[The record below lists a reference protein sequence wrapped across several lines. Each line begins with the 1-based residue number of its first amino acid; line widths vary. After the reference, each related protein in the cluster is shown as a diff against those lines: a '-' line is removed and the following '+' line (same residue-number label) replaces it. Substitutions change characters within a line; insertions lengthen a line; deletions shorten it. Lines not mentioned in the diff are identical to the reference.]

1 MERGSYGTSRQNKT
15 KQSSEDGRARAK
27 GDKHEDK
34 NPPDTAKTE
43 ISPAAAHKEKNMNE
57 TKEPL
62 PDCLDK
68 RNTRASTG
76 KDRAS
81 KKNRGGHKKMKNILV
96 CTIFIIFWLIRNIF
110 PAVLAATLT
119 TYFMMRS
126 FLLRMEKMN
135 RERPTAESTE
145 PTEN

>member
-1 MERGSYGTSRQNKT
+1 
-15 KQSSEDGRARAK
+15 
-27 GDKHEDK
+27 
-34 NPPDTAKTE
+34 
-43 ISPAAAHKEKNMNE
+43 
-57 TKEPL
+57 
-62 PDCLDK
+62 
-68 RNTRASTG
+68 
-76 KDRAS
+76 
-81 KKNRGGHKKMKNILV
+81 MKNILV